1 MEVTNLND
9 IAAFASVVKHGS
21 YTMAAKQL
29 GLTRS
34 AIGKSVVRLEQRLQV
49 RLLNRTTRSLSL
61 TDDGRVRCTV
71 NSGHIRFKQPAPVS

>member
-1 MEVTNLND
+1 MQTNRYIMQRIGECASLHSGLAASPVNRGVKGMAMEVTNLND

-34 AIGKSVVRLEQRLQV
+34 AIG
-49 RLLNRTTRSLSL
+49 RS
-61 TDDGRVRCTV
+61 
-71 NSGHIRFKQPAPVS
+71 